1 MTVKLLRHTFIDD
14 PTWFIIDK
22 NVPLGTE
29 YEVKQFRAKGF
40 TLINKETN
48 KSREV
53 LCYYLVRN
61 NNAGWLPAETF
72 QVID

>member
-1 MTVKLLRHTFIDD
+1 MVVKLLRHTFIDD
-14 PTWFIIDK
+14 PTWFIISES
-22 NVPLGTE
+22 VPIGTE

-48 KSREV
+48 KSRKV
-53 LCYYLVRN
+53 ACYYLVGN
-61 NNAGWLPAETF
+61 NDSSWMPAEAF